1 MSNLLSL
8 IHRFLIVGVKVRIFV
23 AKISTMGLSQNN
35 ETAALLD
42 IFIP

>member
-1 MSNLLSL
+1 MCNLLSL

-23 AKISTMGLSQNN
+23 AKMSTIGVSQNN
-35 ETAALLD
+35 ETAVLLD